1 MRILIIWA
9 YSSMNQLR
17 RWWDTRLFS
26 KRRSLPLHMKN
37 WNPQVSQPASIYSVP
52 LLEACSCAGGN
63 EAVDSDWIIIIQL
76 PCQLNLC
83 APERMQS
90 DVSLHPRWLLSILS
104 ASDDTQLNK
113 LVCVICLVQFKGSF
127 CGQTIPGSMRHIKP
141 ELGVLALMVFVHQI
155 LLAKYVS

>member
-1 MRILIIWA
+1 
-9 YSSMNQLR
+9 MNQLR
-17 RWWDTRLFS
+17 RWWDTRLFN

-37 WNPQVSQPASIYSVP
+37 WNPQVSQPASIYSAP
-52 LLEACSCAGGN
+52 LLVACKCAGGN

-104 ASDDTQLNK
+104 ASNHTQLNK
-113 LVCVICLVQFKGSF
+113 SNEIGLCDLFSRVYRIFLWLNNPRQHETHQNTTRRIGINGVCSPNLVGKICQLFF
-127 CGQTIPGSMRHIKP
+127 
-141 ELGVLALMVFVHQI
+141 
-155 LLAKYVS
+155 